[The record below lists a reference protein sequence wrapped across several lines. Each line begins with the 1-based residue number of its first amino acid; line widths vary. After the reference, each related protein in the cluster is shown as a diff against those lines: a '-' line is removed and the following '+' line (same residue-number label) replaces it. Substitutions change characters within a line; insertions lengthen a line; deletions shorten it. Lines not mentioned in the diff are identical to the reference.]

1 PEVNTVFII
10 SFFVLMLGGAPLWV
24 AMALPSI
31 IIVLWSDIPVALVVQ
46 RAFVSID
53 SFILLAVP
61 LFMLAGKL
69 MNVGGITRRILDF
82 AMSLVVHVRGGLAQV
97 NIVS

>member
-1 PEVNTVFII
+1 MNAVFSI
-10 SFFVLMLGGAPLWV
+10 SFFVLLLSGAPLWV

-31 IIVLWSDIPVALVVQ
+31 IIVLWSYIPIVLVVQ

-53 SFILLAVP
+53 SFTLLAVP

-82 AMSLVVHVRGGLAQV
+82 AMSIVGHFRGA
-97 NIVS
+97 SRR